1 MRKMKMTAKTWR
13 IFAKDVLIWFFK
25 LQLPVMFVVVWFL
38 AYLNGKEMM
47 DYRMWFVG
55 LSAVC
60 LAFNSILAWEDTHPK
75 DPCMPTG
82 YCRCGAEC
90 VCRDGG
96 NCDEPAEFTQRQQE
110 LGYQAAS
117 V

>member
-1 MRKMKMTAKTWR
+1 MKMTARTWW
-13 IFAKDVLIWFFK
+13 IFFKDILIWYFK
-25 LQLPVMFVVVWFL
+25 FQLPLMVVVVL
-38 AYLNGKEMM
+38 LLTYLNGKEVM
-47 DYRMWFVG
+47 DFLKWFVG

-60 LAFNSILAWEDTHPK
+60 LSFDCFLAWEDTHPK

-96 NCDEPAEFTQRQQE
+96 NCDEPAGFTQRQLD
-110 LGYQAAS
+110 LGYTS